1 MIGFQTLR
9 EISIGY
15 LCADLTRL
23 FGRVFDRRAAHLGL
37 TRVQWRT
44 LKHIQLQEGLT
55 QSELSDMLDM
65 EPIAVGRV
73 IDRLQRA
80 GFVERHADS
89 EDRRCWRLQLSPR
102 ALDVTDAIEAV
113 AIKVREDIVDGVD
126 PAELAVT
133 FKVLNQISDNLL
145 RLDRHPAVKIPPLPT
160 AVVGEP

>member
-1 MIGFQTLR
+1 MIGFQALR

-15 LCADLTRL
+15 LCSDLTRL

-80 GFVERHADS
+80 GFVERHADP

-102 ALDVTDAIEAV
+102 AFDVAEAIEAV
-113 AIKVREDIVDGVD
+113 AVKVREDIVAGVD
-126 PAELAVT
+126 PADLAVA
-133 FKVLNQISDNLL
+133 FSVLNQVRDNLL
-145 RLDRHPAVKIPPLPT
+145 QLDREPATRIPPAPKAT
-160 AVVGEP
+160 V